1 MHPSKRA
8 RLSASARNALVLA
21 GILGLF
27 GCATQKDTPYQV
39 LGGVHSHEVD
49 EAYKS
54 ALEEL
59 DESRALEEN
68 RRRSVV
74 AEVMALSPETGKR
87 FWPVYSAYRAEMSK
101 LGERFARLVAD
112 YAARFGT
119 LQDKDAMAMTEEYF
133 LIDQQSLDVKK
144 SYLRKFA
151 AVLTPKQVARFY
163 QTDQKLDAG
172 IKFGIAKG
180 VPLIE

>member
-1 MHPSKRA
+1 MI
-8 RLSASARNALVLA
+8 LA
-21 GILGLF
+21 GTLGLP
-27 GCATQKDTPYQV
+27 GCANQKHTPYQV
-39 LGGVHSHEVD
+39 LGGVHSRQVD
-49 EAYKS
+49 EAYQS

-74 AEVMALSPETGKR
+74 AEVMALSPEEERR
-87 FWPVYSAYRAEMSK
+87 FWPVYSAYRGEMSK
-101 LGERFARLVAD
+101 LGERFTRLVAD

-133 LIDQQSLDVKK
+133 SIDQQSLDVKK
-144 SYLRKFA
+144 AYLRKFA
-151 AVLTPKQVARFY
+151 AVLRPKQVARFY